1 MQDGY
6 HPQVEAI
13 SPTGPSD
20 ARVENEDTST
30 RRENLLSRIHDVD
43 ISIAKEESKYAKLRV
58 KKKELEEKAAKP
70 LTMGLEVDDA
80 SEADKATKNQS
91 IAQVIYA
98 ENRVS
103 DNLHS
108 LSFGHAIFCPKGDF
122 SLFSD

>member
-1 MQDGY
+1 MLLQDGY

-13 SPTGPSD
+13 SPTGPTD
-20 ARVENEDTST
+20 AGETNEDVSV
-30 RRENLLSRIHDVD
+30 RREYLLGKIHDVD

-58 KKKELEEKAAKP
+58 KKKELEEKAQKP
-70 LTMGLEVDDA
+70 LTMLEADDA

-103 DNLHS
+103 GNTTVCL
-108 LSFGHAIFCPKGDF
+108 
-122 SLFSD
+122 